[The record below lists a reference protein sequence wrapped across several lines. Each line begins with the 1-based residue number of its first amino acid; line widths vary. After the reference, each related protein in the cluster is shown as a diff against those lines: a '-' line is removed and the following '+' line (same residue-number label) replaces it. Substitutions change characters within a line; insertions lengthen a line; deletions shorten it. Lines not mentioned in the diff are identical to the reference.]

1 MPNLKN
7 IQETYSE
14 YIDEIQGELCDL
26 DNISPIQEA
35 NSSSLVFANNEK
47 FLTEALESKAS
58 TIITKSKFKELCS
71 DSKKSIVFT
80 ALPDLLVSHIIREY
94 FYSKDNVWQNS
105 KGIANSSKVLSE
117 SIGENVFI
125 GENCIIEKDSLIG
138 DNVYIGNNVVIQS
151 GVKIGDGSVIMDQTI
166 IYKNTQLGKD
176 CIIRTANS
184 LGTESFEAKLSGA
197 ESKGI
202 LEIGDKVETGS
213 QVCIDR
219 PVTGKT
225 IISKGCKMDNMIK
238 LGPNVEIGDNSLITA
253 GVQIGAGAK
262 IGRFFMIGGNS
273 YVEPRTVI
281 CDGVLCG
288 GMTYVNTDI
297 SKTGS
302 YGGNPV
308 QPMRDYLKTLA
319 SLSQL
324 PKLRKILKAK

>member
-7 IQETYSE
+7 IKDTYQDF
-14 YIDEIQGELCDL
+14 IDEIQGELVDFE
-26 DNISPIQEA
+26 NISPIDTA
-35 NSSSLVFANNEK
+35 INSSLVFANNEK
-47 FLTEALESKAS
+47 FLVEALHSDARVV
-58 TIITKSKFKELCS
+58 ITKSNLKEKCS
-71 DSKKSIVFT
+71 DSDKSIVFT

-94 FYSKDNVWQNS
+94 FYSKDELWNS
-105 KGIANSSKVLSE
+105 AKGISSSAKVFSD

-125 GENCIIEKDSLIG
+125 GENCIVEEDCRIG
-138 DNVYIGNNVVIQS
+138 DNVYIGNNVVLQS
-151 GVKIGDGSVIMDQTI
+151 GVEIGAGTVVMDQSI
-166 IYKNTQLGKD
+166 IYKNTKIGTD

-184 LGTESFEAKLSGA
+184 LGTDSFEAKLSGSL
-197 ESKGI
+197 SKGI
-202 LEIGDKVETGS
+202 LKIGNNVETGS

-219 PVTGKT
+219 PIEGETL
-225 IISKGCKMDNMIK
+225 IANGCKLDNLIK
-238 LGPNVEIGDNSLITA
+238 IGPNVEIGENSLITA
-253 GVQIGAGAK
+253 GVQIGAGSK

-273 YVEPRTVI
+273 YVEPKTLV

-297 SKTGS
+297 TKPGS

-324 PKLRKILKAK
+324 PKLRKILKAR